1 MFNHF
6 HYPTMSKTKN
16 LVVESNWVLLS
27 LYLTNQADDEQTLE
41 VLEWCTAS
49 PKNQVIFEQAQ
60 RILQSQKIEVSFNSE
75 DAFKK
80 LNKKIANL

>member
-1 MFNHF
+1 
-6 HYPTMSKTKN
+6 MSKTKN
-16 LVVESNWVLLS
+16 LVVENNWVLLS
-27 LYLTNQADDEQTLE
+27 LYLTNQANDEQTLQ

-49 PKNQVIFEQAQ
+49 PENQLIFEQAQ
-60 RILQSQKIEVSFNSE
+60 RVLQSQKIEISFNSQ